1 MMQPLTKKLQT
12 KEELRTA
19 TVRDFTGG
27 WNALDDDLNLSSKFS
42 TKLYNC
48 YRAADGT
55 ITIRDGTRLFANCS
69 TATTTPS
76 GAVNVEYFNNALI
89 VVMRNGEIIAVQA
102 NGSMTRIWDATLAAA
117 QPGSPAPWG
126 ATSFASYA
134 QFNGELIIANGE
146 DKPLIVRQNFSVE
159 YLHDEATGSN
169 LNTPIAKYVTSCN
182 RYLVFAGDP
191 VNPNRVHL
199 SARDTSG
206 TFYGDPAPNDAT
218 FVDVGSVLANAT
230 IIRGIAPFRKNL
242 IVAYAE
248 GTVVGTLGI
257 YNADGDHTPDFDD
270 GVEQYGAVSHRTITS
285 YGDDILMMDQVGVPS
300 LKRTVFTGTLK
311 PERVSDLVDV
321 EMAPMMNNLSF
332 GSLEDRTFAVYNQ
345 REGQFMF
352 FIPDTDVEATTI
364 QTTGYVFNYRPSLNV
379 AGWARFD
386 GWKWT
391 CGCRSL
397 QGNLFFGDAN
407 GKIWLY
413 GNEQEPVSVD
423 FKDDPTINS
432 GDGLEIVFD
441 WELPW
446 SDITK
451 RSKSKTS
458 KYISMDTRGTAEF
471 NLSMYVDRYLVNADL
486 ADAPLLSMEF
496 TAGDSGGFG
505 SGDAPYGGGRNTAD
519 ERLYVWPAKFQ
530 LMKLRV
536 RGRATEPLKFVSITM
551 HYLLGGIFR

>member
-1 MMQPLTKKLQT
+1 MQPLTKKL
-12 KEELRTA
+12 KAREELRTA

-27 WNALDDDLNLSSKFS
+27 WNILDDDLNLSSKFS
-42 TKLYNC
+42 TKLFNC

-55 ITIRDGTRLFANCS
+55 ITIRDGTRLFADCS
-69 TATTTPS
+69 LATSVPS
-76 GAVNVEYFNNALI
+76 GTVNLEYFNNALI
-89 VVMRNGEIIAVQA
+89 VVMRNGEVIAVQA
-102 NGSMTRIWDATLAAA
+102 NGSTTRIWDATLAAA
-117 QPGSPAPWG
+117 QPGAPAPWG
-126 ATSFASYA
+126 PTSFASFA
-134 QFNGELIIANGE
+134 QFNGELIIANGQ

-169 LNTPIAKYVTSCN
+169 LNTPIAKYVTTCN
-182 RYLVFAGDP
+182 RYLIFSGDP
-191 VNPNRVHL
+191 VNPNRVHI

-206 TFYGDPAPNDAT
+206 TFFGDPTPNDGT
-218 FVDVGSVLANAT
+218 FIDIGSVLANAS

-248 GTVVGTLGI
+248 GTVIGVLGT
-257 YNADGDHTPDFDD
+257 YNEDGDHVPNFDD
-270 GVEQYGAVSHRTITS
+270 AVEQYGAVSHRTITS
-285 YGDDILMMDQVGVPS
+285 YGDDMLMMDQVGVPS

-311 PERVSDLVDV
+311 PERVSDLVDP
-321 EMAPMMNNLSF
+321 EMSQMMNRLSF

-352 FIPDTDVEATTI
+352 FIPDTDVEATTA
-364 QTTGYVFNYRPSLNV
+364 QTTGYIFNYRPSLNV

-407 GKIWLY
+407 GKLWLY
-413 GNEQEPVSVD
+413 GNEEEQVSVD
-423 FKDDPTINS
+423 FRDDPSING
-432 GDGLEIVFD
+432 GDGVEIVFD

-471 NLSMYVDRYLVNADL
+471 NLSMYADRYLVNVAQ

-496 TAGDSGGFG
+496 TAGDTGGFG
-505 SGDAPYGGGRNTAD
+505 SGLQPYGAGRNTAD
-519 ERLYVWPAKFQ
+519 ERLYAWPAKFQ
-530 LMKLRV
+530 LMKLRI